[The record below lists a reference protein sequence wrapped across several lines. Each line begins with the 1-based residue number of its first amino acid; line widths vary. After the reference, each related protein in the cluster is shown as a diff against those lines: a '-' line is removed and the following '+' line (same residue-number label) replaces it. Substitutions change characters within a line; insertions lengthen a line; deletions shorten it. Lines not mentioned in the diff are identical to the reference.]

1 MGPPTSAADLTS
13 HSNAWLQALTLR
25 LASQPLAA
33 ACCYLS
39 VDDLTRAVV
48 VLLGGGEWEMAHA
61 LAHAL
66 PVPEALQ
73 HETRHQLA
81 LACEAA
87 GTVRI
92 HYGIRGHFRVGSQHG
107 HWQEPPQRMSQTMQ
121 CLSLRPCGTILGTSW
136 RWLVRRQAGVR
147 FATRGSE
154 SSAAK
159 VKLAHALPAAFA
171 IACMAAEVC
180 QAAGSQA
187 AALET
192 FDYCS

>member
-73 HETRHQLA
+73 HETRHQSRFSTWA
-81 LACEAA
+81 LAGATAEN
-87 GTVRI
+87 
-92 HYGIRGHFRVGSQHG
+92 
-107 HWQEPPQRMSQTMQ
+107 EPD
-121 CLSLRPCGTILGTSW
+121 
-136 RWLVRRQAGVR
+136 
-147 FATRGSE
+147 
-154 SSAAK
+154 
-159 VKLAHALPAAFA
+159 HAMP
-171 IACMAAEVC
+171 VP
-180 QAAGSQA
+180 
-187 AALET
+187 
-192 FDYCS
+192 